1 MPWQAEGRNPGV
13 QSVPEPS
20 AQLRIRLPEGV
31 TISLQLAGPATRM
44 MAFLVDSAIIVA
56 ASSLALS
63 TTDLVRFFN
72 EDLASALYVLGYFL
86 FYIGYGIGCEYFWK
100 GQTLGKWMLGL
111 RVMDMT
117 GLELQFSQVVIR
129 NLLRLFDQLP
139 AWGLVGGVAML
150 ASKHRQRLG
159 DLAAGTVVIRD
170 RRSQQKDLS
179 GLMRGRYNSFLPHQ
193 ILCARMR
200 KLAPPEAGAI
210 AVEALVRRDSLD
222 DQARVRLFDEL
233 AAYFQTLVA
242 FPASETEPIT
252 SEQYVRNVVE
262 ILYFA
267 KAIAGMTRQGASP
280 RPSMHQATTEPP
292 PGR

>member
-1 MPWQAEGRNPGV
+1 MRE
-13 QSVPEPS
+13 SS

-31 TISLQLAGPATRM
+31 AIRLQLAGPATRM
-44 MAFLVDSAIIVA
+44 VAFLVDSAITAV
-56 ASSLALS
+56 ASSLALR

-72 EDLASALYVLGYFL
+72 QDWASALYILGFFL

-129 NLLRLFDQLP
+129 NLLRIFDQLP
-139 AWGLVGGVAML
+139 ALGLVGGLAML

-170 RRSQQKDLS
+170 RQPEPKDLS
-179 GLMRGRYNSFLPHQ
+179 GLVRSRYNSFLPHQ
-193 ILCARMR
+193 ILCARVR
-200 KLAPPEAGAI
+200 KLVPPEACAV
-210 AVEALVRRDSLD
+210 AVEALLRRDELD
-222 DQARVRLFDEL
+222 DRARVQLFDEM
-233 AAYFQTLVA
+233 ATYFQNLVP
-242 FPASETEPIT
+242 FPPSDTESIT

-262 ILYFA
+262 ILYRRTA
-267 KAIAGMTRQGASP
+267 QSGLNRREPVSPGLQASK
-280 RPSMHQATTEPP
+280 R
-292 PGR
+292 